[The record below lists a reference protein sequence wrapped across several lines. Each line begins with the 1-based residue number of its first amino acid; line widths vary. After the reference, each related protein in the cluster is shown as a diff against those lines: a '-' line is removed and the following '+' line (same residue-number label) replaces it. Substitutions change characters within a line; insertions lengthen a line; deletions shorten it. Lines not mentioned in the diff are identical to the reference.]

1 MYNQETPVRYHN
13 TVTLVG
19 HLKSDPILKDT
30 KGGPLVKTTLVTK
43 QYIKNCYGK
52 EYVQAYH
59 HTIVFDEDMA
69 IAFSGQTKQG
79 DMIQVEGYLRY
90 WKPKD
95 SQEVKCEI
103 KCHYFHQTGL
113 TVDL

>member
-1 MYNQETPVRYHN
+1 MHNEENQVDYHN

-19 HLKSDPILKDT
+19 HLKREPILKDIIC
-30 KGGPLVKTTLVTK
+30 GPLVKTTLVTK
-43 QYIKNCYGK
+43 QYIKNYAGK
-52 EYVQAYH
+52 EYVQSYH
-59 HTIVFDEDMA
+59 HTLVFDED
-69 IAFSGQTKQG
+69 IATAFAEQTKQG
-79 DMIQVEGYLRY
+79 DMIQVRGYLRY

-113 TVDL
+113 TVEP